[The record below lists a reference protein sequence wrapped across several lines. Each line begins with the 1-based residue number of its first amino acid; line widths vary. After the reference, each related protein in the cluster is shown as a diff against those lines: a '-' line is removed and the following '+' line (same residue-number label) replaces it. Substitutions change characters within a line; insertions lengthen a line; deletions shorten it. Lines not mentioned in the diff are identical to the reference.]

1 MEFKPEF
8 FEDEIRNGFLV
19 PAMLK
24 RGWAATLEVL
34 SDIDAMC
41 QKNGITY
48 FAHLGT
54 LIGTVRHHGFIPW
67 DDDID
72 ICMKREDY
80 MKFLALA
87 PTQLPSNYR
96 IFNVFN
102 KDRHDASLCGILNS
116 AGVNIEP
123 AHLEKYHGCGATVGI
138 DIFILDYMPNDPEER
153 AQHLEALDF
162 VRSLIELYDGLSD
175 EDKAEQLTLVRDVL
189 GFEIIAN
196 DPANTV
202 TFQLGK
208 LLESLCMMYTAE
220 EADDICNMMTWQGIN
235 KRYFKKSWFES
246 VVYGDFEG
254 FKMPMPN
261 GWHEYLTLVYGDYM
275 KECRFGAAHQ
285 FPHFE
290 SGYYNARA
298 ALGNPEYIPEFLR
311 YPRQLE
317 VEPENILFIPFRQQ
331 DWTVMKPEYDRVRA
345 AYPEANIQVMPV
357 PYYIKDIYGHKI
369 GEEII
374 EELGDGTEITD
385 YTAVDLGE
393 LKPEIIYFQNPYDT
407 FHEKYESK
415 EGYYCEELWTSCGEL
430 RLIPIN
436 QMPVLEPSDGCGMKM
451 LRFACRYPG
460 LFSADKIIVD
470 AEKRTNYVDALV
482 DFVGDASRPIWES
495 KVK

>member
-1 MEFKPEF
+1 MNFDSKF
-8 FEDEIRNGFLV
+8 FEDEIRRDFLV

-34 SDIDAMC
+34 SDIDALC
-41 QKNGITY
+41 QKHGITY

-80 MKFLALA
+80 MKFLAVA
-87 PTQLPSNYR
+87 PGELPPNYR

-102 KDRHDASLCGILNS
+102 RDRHDASLCGVLNS
-116 AGVNIEP
+116 TGVNIEP
-123 AHLEKYHGCGATVGI
+123 AHLEKYHGCAATVGI
-138 DIFILDYMPNDPEER
+138 DIFILDYMPRDSQER

-162 VRSLIELYDGLSD
+162 VRSLIELYDGLSE

-189 GFEIIAN
+189 GYEIVTDGSAG
-196 DPANTV
+196 TV

-235 KRYFKKSWFES
+235 GRYFKKAWFES

-261 GWHEYLTLVYGDYM
+261 GWHEYLSLVYGDYM
-275 KECRFGAAHQ
+275 KEYRFGAAHE

-290 SGYYNARA
+290 AGYYNGRA
-298 ALGNPEYIPEFLR
+298 ALGNPEYSPNFLR
-311 YPRQLE
+311 FPRKLE
-317 VEPENILFIPFRQQ
+317 REPESIVFIPFREQ
-331 DWTVMKPEYDRVRA
+331 DWREMRQEYDRVRL
-345 AYPEANIQVMPV
+345 AYPKANITVMPV
-357 PYYIKDIYGHKI
+357 PYFEKDIYGNVE
-369 GEEII
+369 GEYLVTRLEDDVEIAGYQ
-374 EELGDGTEITD
+374 ETD
-385 YTAVDLGE
+385 LATLHPDV
-393 LKPEIIYFQNPYDT
+393 IYYQNPFDSYHERYDT
-407 FHEKYESK
+407 LED
-415 EGYYCEELWTSCGEL
+415 YYSEQLWNMCEEL

-436 QMPVLEPSDGCGMKM
+436 QMPQIETNDGCAMKM
-451 LRFACRYPG
+451 LLFACRYPG
-460 LFSADKIIVD
+460 YFSADIIVVD
-470 AEKRTNYVDALV
+470 DSKKQNYIDALV
-482 DFVGDASRPIWES
+482 DFVGEQARAVWEN
-495 KVK
+495 KIR